1 MILCILVSQSCSTL
15 CNPMNHS
22 LPGPC
27 PWKSQGKNTGV
38 DCHFLL
44 QGIFPTQGLNL
55 GPLHCCQILYHLS
68 HQGNIVTVN
77 LALILKSPVW
87 VCSFVFALQPSSVIY
102 SYHKPGTGV
111 SACYP
116 SAVLEIQNS
125 FPKQFS

>member
-27 PWKSQGKNTGV
+27 PWNSQGKNTGV

-68 HQGNIVTVN
+68 HQGSIVTVN

-102 SYHKPGTGV
+102 RYHKPGTGV